1 LRDDRLDQS
10 RGQRHGLSAKGFD
23 RYDDAIRMESHMIY
37 TLGDRKL
44 ETQGADYYVAPS
56 AQVIGSVILGRGAT
70 VWFNCVLR
78 ADSDRIIVGDGTNIQ
93 DGTIIHADPGSP
105 AHLGNN
111 VTIGH
116 GALVHSCF
124 IDDGSLIANR
134 ATVLDRARIGRN
146 CLIAAGAL
154 IPPDKEIPD
163 GSVVMGS
170 PGKVVRQVTDRDLA
184 MMQHACQHY
193 IERGREYRE
202 QLKVARPDY

>member
-1 LRDDRLDQS
+1 MMRPRSLQGHRSLQ
-10 RGQRHGLSAKGFD
+10 GIAACK
-23 RYDDAIRMESHMIY
+23 AIRMESCMIY

-44 ETQGADYYVAPS
+44 ETVGADYYVAPS

-93 DGTIIHADPGSP
+93 DGTIIHVDPGSP
-105 AHLGNN
+105 THLGNN

-134 ATVLDRARIGRN
+134 AMILDRVRIGRD

-163 GSVVMGS
+163 GSVVMGA

-184 MMQHACQHY
+184 MMRHASEHY
-193 IERGREYRE
+193 IERGREYR
-202 QLKVARPDY
+202 QLLKAVSPDY

>member
-1 LRDDRLDQS
+1 
-10 RGQRHGLSAKGFD
+10 
-23 RYDDAIRMESHMIY
+23 MIY

-44 ETQGADYYVAPS
+44 ETVGEDYYVAPS
-56 AQVIGSVILGRGAT
+56 AQLIGSVILGRGAT

-93 DGTIIHADPGSP
+93 DGTIIHVDPGSP
-105 AHLGNN
+105 THLGNN

-163 GSVVMGS
+163 GSVVMGA
-170 PGKVVRQVTDRDLA
+170 PGKIVRQVTDRDLA
-184 MMQHACQHY
+184 MMRHACEHY
-193 IERGREYRE
+193 IERGKEYR
-202 QLKVARPDY
+202 QLLRPLIVRDE

>member
-1 LRDDRLDQS
+1 
-10 RGQRHGLSAKGFD
+10 
-23 RYDDAIRMESHMIY
+23 MIY

-70 VWFNCVLR
+70 VWVNCVLR

-93 DGTIIHADPGSP
+93 DGTIIHVDPGSP
-105 AHLGNN
+105 THLGNN

-134 ATVLDRARIGRN
+134 AMVLDRARIGRN

-163 GSVVMGS
+163 GSVVMGA
-170 PGKVVRQVTDRDLA
+170 PGKIVRQVTDRDLA
-184 MMQHACQHY
+184 MMRHACAHY

-202 QLKVARPDY
+202 LLKVAQPDY

>member
-1 LRDDRLDQS
+1 
-10 RGQRHGLSAKGFD
+10 
-23 RYDDAIRMESHMIY
+23 MIY

-44 ETQGADYYVAPS
+44 ETVGEDYYVAPS

-93 DGTIIHADPGSP
+93 DGTIIHVDPGSP
-105 AHLGNN
+105 THLGNN

-134 ATVLDRARIGRN
+134 AMVLDRARIGRN

-163 GSVVMGS
+163 GSVVMGA
-170 PGKVVRQVTDRDLA
+170 PGKIVRQVTDRDLA
-184 MMQHACQHY
+184 MMRHACEHY

-202 QLKVARPDY
+202 LLKEA

>member
-1 LRDDRLDQS
+1 
-10 RGQRHGLSAKGFD
+10 
-23 RYDDAIRMESHMIY
+23 MIY

-44 ETQGADYYVAPS
+44 ETVGEDYYVAPS
-56 AQVIGSVILGRGAT
+56 AQLIGSVILGRGAT

-93 DGTIIHADPGSP
+93 DGTIIHVDPGSP
-105 AHLGNN
+105 THLGNN

-163 GSVVMGS
+163 GSVVMGA
-170 PGKVVRQVTDRDLA
+170 PGKIVRQVTDRDLA
-184 MMQHACQHY
+184 MMRHACEHY
-193 IERGREYRE
+193 IERGKEYR
-202 QLKVARPDY
+202 QLLKLQTDTISGTR

>member
-1 LRDDRLDQS
+1 
-10 RGQRHGLSAKGFD
+10 
-23 RYDDAIRMESHMIY
+23 MIY

-44 ETQGADYYVAPS
+44 ETVGADYYVAPS

-93 DGTIIHADPGSP
+93 DGTIIHVDPGSP
-105 AHLGNN
+105 THLGNN

-116 GALVHSCF
+116 GALMHSCF

-134 ATVLDRARIGRN
+134 AMVLDRARIGRN

-163 GSVVMGS
+163 GSVVMGA
-170 PGKVVRQVTDRDLA
+170 PGKIVRQVTDRDLA
-184 MMQHACQHY
+184 MMRHACEHY
-193 IERGREYRE
+193 IERGREYR
-202 QLKVARPDY
+202 QLLKVAQPDY